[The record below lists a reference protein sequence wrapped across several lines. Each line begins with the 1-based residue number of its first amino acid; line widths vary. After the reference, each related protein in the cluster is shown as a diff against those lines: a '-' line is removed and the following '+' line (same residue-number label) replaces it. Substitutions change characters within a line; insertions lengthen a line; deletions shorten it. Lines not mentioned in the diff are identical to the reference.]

1 MNSVSEFLIVDNR
14 KKAMAISKDQ
24 NLKQSSIRP
33 KIETKGGTRLS
44 LKPVSREYIDS
55 LRGKFK
61 GKKLLK
67 ALMAERK
74 KW

>member
-1 MNSVSEFLIVDNR
+1 MKNVSEFLIVDNR

-24 NLKQSSIRP
+24 NLKQSSIRL
-33 KIETKGGTRLS
+33 KMATKGGMRLN
-44 LKPVSREYIDS
+44 LKPVNREYIHS

-61 GKKLLK
+61 GKQLLK

-74 KW
+74 EW